1 MKRRL
6 QLLGRTVVV
15 AVIAMAF
22 WTTLSLPA
30 AAGGYAW
37 MDWDK
42 RYNAVG
48 GISVGSERDVWFRTN
63 EAARRALTG
72 ETPYFVYL
80 DDDSYRWTDRW
91 NGPGRDGI
99 RVGRIQVTETS
110 WGSNIVNARAEFEVP
125 QLASGTYTAYFCDA
139 ECRHVMGDLYPNSFV
154 VVQSPLEA
162 RLRARMDRM
171 RQDLRST
178 SRELRRQMGDTTR
191 QAVARD
197 HDIRIDVAQDLNS
210 RSNDLDRRID
220 RALGVAKDRDALRD
234 AAAWFAAGFAAAV
247 ALAFIRRRRRGLA
260 GPSLED
266 ELAELANERDRM
278 PVGPRG

>member
-1 MKRRL
+1 ML
-6 QLLGRTVVV
+6 ARTAVV
-15 AVIAMAF
+15 AV
-22 WTTLSLPA
+22 TTLCLCTTLVSPA

-42 RYNAVG
+42 RYNPVG
-48 GISVGSERDVWFRTN
+48 GVSVGHENDVWFRTT
-63 EAARRALTG
+63 EAAERALTG
-72 ETPYFVYL
+72 ETQYFVYL
-80 DDDSYRWTDRW
+80 DDDPYRWTDRW
-91 NGPGRDGI
+91 HGPGRDAV
-99 RVGRIQVTETS
+99 RVGTVRVTQTN
-110 WGSNIVNARAEFEVP
+110 WGSNIVSASAELEVP
-125 QLASGTYTAYFCDA
+125 RIASGDYTAYFCDWG
-139 ECRHVMGDLYPNSFV
+139 CRHLMGDLYPNSFV